1 MKRRSFLK
9 AALSL
14 LALPVAAVAALRR
27 KEPDGSSDPQ
37 RCPVCGDLM
46 TGWERESGA
55 YSWSCPQGHIGLHG
69 TAMEPGDFYEAIK
82 DMRDQKGW
90 CYRCNSITRFSQ
102 QPHVCDPKKLQ
113 QAEKM
118 RKAIE
123 VIEDQVMPL
132 AKLLAAGS
140 ELFTSNESIASMLRT
155 AKDEP
160 KAAAAFSLVAVESI
174 FDDLVAISSGR
185 PRILESLPSDNATM
199 ATVLILREFLHHLQ
213 FERIGIQIS
222 TDA

>member
-1 MKRRSFLK
+1 MTIDTSKPAPASAVPTAAESGWPEVLDDYAK
-9 AALSL
+9 ARVAAQPGGLVTVLYIGSEYCWVAHGNDRDASL
-14 LALPVAAVAALRR
+14 LVRLELGAGRIAHERF
-27 KEPDGSSDPQ
+27 KQDP
-37 RCPVCGDLM
+37 PSL
-46 TGWERESGA
+46 
-55 YSWSCPQGHIGLHG
+55 
-69 TAMEPGDFYEAIK
+69 
-82 DMRDQKGW
+82 
-90 CYRCNSITRFSQ
+90 
-102 QPHVCDPKKLQ
+102 
-113 QAEKM
+113 AELEE
-118 RKAIE
+118 AIE

-155 AKDEP
+155 AEDEP